1 MVVESIQTNMAYFI
15 VVILCVRILY
25 HVDSAALRSNT
36 LIPRFL
42 RTLYYFRIPSVA
54 VHDFSTPLYRHAVD
68 HQRRFKYHQCDVD
81 CNWRCHH
88 QQNYS
93 ALTTKKII
101 YVEYIL
107 YYFLLFY
114 YFTIL
119 LLFFSLFLLEEVHNA
134 LILLTRIVNFNQ
146 IIIE

>member
-1 MVVESIQTNMAYFI
+1 MVVESIQKTMACF
-15 VVILCVRILY
+15 VVDIPCMRILY
-25 HVDSAALRSNT
+25 HVDSPALRSNT

-88 QQNYS
+88 QQNDA

-101 YVEYIL
+101 YVDYIL
-107 YYFLLFY
+107 YYFFVNFFTISLLFHV
-114 YFTIL
+114 I
-119 LLFFSLFLLEEVHNA
+119 SS
-134 LILLTRIVNFNQ
+134 
-146 IIIE
+146 

>member
-1 MVVESIQTNMAYFI
+1 MACFV
-15 VVILCVRILY
+15 VVILCMRILY
-25 HVDSAALRSNT
+25 HVDCVALCGNT

-42 RTLYYFRIPSVA
+42 RALYYFRIPSVA

-107 YYFLLFY
+107 YYFLLFH
-114 YFTIL
+114 F
-119 LLFFSLFLLEEVHNA
+119 FFSLFLLKEVHNA
-134 LILLTRIVNFNQ
+134 LILLTCIINFNQ
-146 IIIE
+146 IIVE

>member
-1 MVVESIQTNMAYFI
+1 MDVESIQKTMAHFL
-15 VVILCVRILY
+15 VVILCMRILY
-25 HVDSAALRSNT
+25 HVDCVALRSNT

-54 VHDFSTPLYRHAVD
+54 IHDFGTPLYRHAVD

-88 QQNYS
+88 QQNYA

-101 YVEYIL
+101 YGEYIL
-107 YYFLLFY
+107 YYFLL
-114 YFTIL
+114 
-119 LLFFSLFLLEEVHNA
+119 LFLSLFLLKEVHNA
-134 LILLTRIVNFNQ
+134 LILLTCIINFNQ
-146 IIIE
+146 VFIE